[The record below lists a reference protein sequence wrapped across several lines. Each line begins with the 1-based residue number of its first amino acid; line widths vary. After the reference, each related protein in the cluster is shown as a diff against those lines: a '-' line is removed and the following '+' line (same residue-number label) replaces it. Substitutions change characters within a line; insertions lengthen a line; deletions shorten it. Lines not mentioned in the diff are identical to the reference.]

1 MQVHRCLG
9 DVPSQEPCYWLYD
22 GRGIPLCKACD
33 KCRDIK
39 LSKYRVEILTH
50 YNENDVDEAIES
62 EEW

>member
-1 MQVHRCLG
+1 MQVHRCFG
-9 DVPSQEPCYWLYD
+9 DLLSQEPCYLLHD

-39 LSKYRVEILTH
+39 LWKYRVEILTH